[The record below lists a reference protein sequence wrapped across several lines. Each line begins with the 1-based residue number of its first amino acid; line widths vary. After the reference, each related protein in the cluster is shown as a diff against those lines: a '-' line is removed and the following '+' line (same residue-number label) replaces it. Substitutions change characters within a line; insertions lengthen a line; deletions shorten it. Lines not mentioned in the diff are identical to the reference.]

1 MSSLN
6 GDQIYSG
13 DLSNTPKPYDDV
25 SERTGSRLEKN
36 ESLASSS
43 SRNELGGRKDTQGRV
58 EPAEDEGGATRG
70 AGVGGQSHE
79 ELKGAESGGKGGS
92 ENEEVYPKQLH
103 AGRLE
108 GVGPEYGAMHRVVS
122 LLARFNV
129 LLPLTRIY

>member
-43 SRNELGGRKDTQGRV
+43 SRNELGGRRDTQGRV
-58 EPAEDEGGATRG
+58 EPAEDEGGA
-70 AGVGGQSHE
+70 
-79 ELKGAESGGKGGS
+79 
-92 ENEEVYPKQLH
+92 
-103 AGRLE
+103 
-108 GVGPEYGAMHRVVS
+108 
-122 LLARFNV
+122 LLD
-129 LLPLTRIY
+129 LLPPPEGAPVAAAAFACAFAALCFS